1 MNIHQQNH
9 AHNQAPNFVEDLDP
23 PTIRVV
29 EGWIGNWRIS
39 LRRRD
44 TKAENLQ
51 AHNDYM
57 NEIGD

>member
-1 MNIHQQNH
+1 MTAQQ
-9 AHNQAPNFVEDLDP
+9 QKFEDETEA

-44 TKAENLQ
+44 TSREDYMAYSR
-51 AHNDYM
+51 YM
-57 NEIGD
+57 NETGD